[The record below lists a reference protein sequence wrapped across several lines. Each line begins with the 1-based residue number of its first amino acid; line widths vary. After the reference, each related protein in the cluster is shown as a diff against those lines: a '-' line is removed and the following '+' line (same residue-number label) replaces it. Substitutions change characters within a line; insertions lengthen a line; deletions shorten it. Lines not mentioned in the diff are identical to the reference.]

1 MHEVCSSGKLTLSQT
16 AMSFF
21 HAHRVANSN
30 NPADY
35 ARGSWRVDG
44 TNANSGFGNTA
55 RIIIRCPHDHTEQ
68 SPRGITITRMLAGH
82 DEGRPWNGNWPHMD
96 WPGIKLFRN
105 FTNDLWA
112 AGYLSI
118 AGFNPLWQF
127 NQRGVGNMHGEI
139 PAGMRPLPQ
148 FRPDE
153 VRCTMSRSLTIN
165 ENPCERFWGLTLCRC
180 C

>member
-68 SPRGITITRMLAGH
+68 SPRGRMITRVLAGH

-96 WPGIKLFRN
+96 WPGIKLIQGLHQRPLVGRVFEHGGIQPAAAVQPKRCRQHALRN
-105 FTNDLWA
+105 SCWDASTTT
-112 AGYLSI
+112 
-118 AGFNPLWQF
+118 
-127 NQRGVGNMHGEI
+127 I
-139 PAGMRPLPQ
+139 PAG
-148 FRPDE
+148 
-153 VRCTMSRSLTIN
+153 
-165 ENPCERFWGLTLCRC
+165 
-180 C
+180 